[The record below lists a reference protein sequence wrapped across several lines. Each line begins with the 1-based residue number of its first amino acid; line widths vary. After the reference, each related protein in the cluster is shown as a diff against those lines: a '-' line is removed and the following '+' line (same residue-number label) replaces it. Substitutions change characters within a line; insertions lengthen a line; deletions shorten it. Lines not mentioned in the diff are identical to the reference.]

1 MYSKDVSSCSWR
13 TRLIAYYQ
21 VSTCKIFNAE
31 IIADENVSPLRASDG
46 NSCTSITF
54 QRLSFALS
62 NIADFNQR
70 MVKLNRGEAEKYKK
84 KCYFFLFFLSRSW
97 NFLIERRTKCIIP
110 IYNGYK
116 IWNFVKANKNFF
128 HLFSFVKFFNR
139 RAKCIIPIHGLQT
152 DRKFE
157 ISCDPFSP
165 RLHHLIDLQPL
176 RDSRQ

>member
-84 KCYFFLFFLSRSW
+84 KNVVSFYFSSLVREIFWSREEQNVLFLYTRDTKFEILLKQIKISFIYSPSW
-97 NFLIERRTKCIIP
+97 NFLTEEQNVSFLYTDYKRIENLKFPAI
-110 IYNGYK
+110 
-116 IWNFVKANKNFF
+116 
-128 HLFSFVKFFNR
+128 HLVRVS
-139 RAKCIIPIHGLQT
+139 T
-152 DRKFE
+152 T
-157 ISCDPFSP
+157 
-165 RLHHLIDLQPL
+165 
-176 RDSRQ
+176 

>member
-84 KCYFFLFFLSRSW
+84 KMLFLSI
-97 NFLIERRTKCIIP
+97 FPL
-110 IYNGYK
+110 
-116 IWNFVKANKNFF
+116 
-128 HLFSFVKFFNR
+128 SFVKFFNR
-139 RAKCIIPIHGLQT
+139 EKNKMYYSYIQRIQNL
-152 DRKFE
+152 KF
-157 ISCDPFSP
+157 C
-165 RLHHLIDLQPL
+165 
-176 RDSRQ
+176 